1 MGTLVARRS
10 SQKES
15 ARGTASSRAVNLD
28 AGGIHPPGKGFT
40 LRRRLLRL
48 ARSAGQRL
56 ALVVVCLL
64 MWELVAR
71 SGLITKALFPTPLQ
85 TWEAAK
91 SLWRSG
97 VVGGDLRASLG
108 RVAVGFL
115 IGSALGIA
123 VGFATGVSR
132 ACNALLGPIITFL
145 RPIPAIAV
153 VPLSTAWF
161 GIGQKGKYFIIAYAV
176 VLAVWLYVH
185 DGVARIPSVY
195 VRVAK
200 GYGLGRVKVLKRVL
214 IPAAGPAIVSA
225 LRYGSSVAFLALV
238 AAELGGA
245 QNGIAYRLQVDSQFL
260 QTGRIFVGLIE
271 LGVLGVSA
279 DYLIAKTGKRFVHWS
294 TS

>member
-1 MGTLVARRS
+1 
-10 SQKES
+10 
-15 ARGTASSRAVNLD
+15 
-28 AGGIHPPGKGFT
+28 
-40 LRRRLLRL
+40 
-48 ARSAGQRL
+48 
-56 ALVVVCLL
+56 

>member
-1 MGTLVARRS
+1 MGTVVARRS
-10 SQKES
+10 SPDGNAAQGG
-15 ARGTASSRAVNLD
+15 RSSGADFVNGD
-28 AGGIHPPGKGFT
+28 PTPPRTGSSI
-40 LRRRLLRL
+40 RRRLLRTT
-48 ARSAGQRL
+48 RGIGQRL
-56 ALVVVCLL
+56 VLIAVCLL
-64 MWELVAR
+64 AWEIVAR
-71 SGLITKALFPTPLQ
+71 SGLIPKALFPTPPQ
-85 TWEAAK
+85 TWDAAK
-91 SLWRSG
+91 SLWHSG
-97 VVGGDLRASLG
+97 VVLRDLRASLV
-108 RVAVGFL
+108 RVAVGFI

-123 VGFATGVSR
+123 IGFATGISR

-176 VLAVWLYVH
+176 VLAAWLYVH

-200 GYGLGRVKVLKRVL
+200 GYGLGRLKILRRVL
-214 IPAAGPAIVSA
+214 VPAAGPSIVSA
-225 LRYGSSVAFLALV
+225 LRYASSVAFLALV

-271 LGVLGVSA
+271 LGILGVSA
-279 DYLIAKTGKRFVHWS
+279 DLLIAIAGKRIVHWS
-294 TS
+294 LS